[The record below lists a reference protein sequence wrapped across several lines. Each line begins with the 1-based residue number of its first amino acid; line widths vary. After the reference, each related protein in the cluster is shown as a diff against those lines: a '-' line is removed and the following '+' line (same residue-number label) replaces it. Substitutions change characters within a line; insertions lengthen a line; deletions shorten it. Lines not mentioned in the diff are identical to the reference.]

1 MLRVEPRL
9 ASPRASEEGSG
20 EGARAQPRLVL
31 YQPVTHVRFVMHQP
45 HDGGPASRP
54 TAAGV
59 MAGVRAGV
67 GSVLRAVHPSLP
79 AGSLGGCAVPPRVP
93 RRAPPP
99 GRPAQPQS
107 VVCFLPGARPKGKR
121 PLAFPPRAPAVDPRV
136 PGSRGAG
143 SPSLPKSRGLPR
155 ADAAPSEAKTALLSV
170 PRERRRGRGE
180 GSRLSSESGKAVGYI
195 TPVGEVRP
203 RAVYG
208 ETREAEGWDFIQCA
222 RSNQS
227 ANP

>member
-1 MLRVEPRL
+1 M
-9 ASPRASEEGSG
+9 
-20 EGARAQPRLVL
+20 
-31 YQPVTHVRFVMHQP
+31 THVHFVMHQP

-208 ETREAEGWDFIQCA
+208 ETREAEGCDFIQCA